1 MIYNLMY
8 SLNYGYTDDV
18 RCVPF
23 LKILIMGPVS
33 HPAGSLGVHITL
45 TSALFCVRN
54 LWQVLILMHCISIIY
69 CGSNDILNLSSYFIK
84 KIYIL
89 FLV

>member
-33 HPAGSLGVHITL
+33 QPAGSLGVHITL

-54 LWQVLILMHCISIIY
+54 LCIMAGFNTYALHKYNILW
-69 CGSNDILNLSSYFIK
+69 K
-84 KIYIL
+84 Q
-89 FLV
+89 